1 MSGFND
7 AVQQERTRLTTLIA
21 EARDRITELQDQV
34 AADELRIEALDAYD
48 RVKVG
53 KSAGKGAKK
62 APKRSRA
69 PAPEEPPAD
78 AASE

>member
-21 EARDRITELQDQV
+21 EARDKIIELQDQV
-34 AADELRIEALDAYD
+34 AADEQRIEALDAYD

-53 KSAGKGAKK
+53 KSSKK
-62 APKRSRA
+62 APKRAKA
-69 PAPEEPPAD
+69 PASDEPPD
-78 AASE
+78 DTVNE

>member
-21 EARDRITELQDQV
+21 EARDRIAELQDQV

-48 RVKVG
+48 RVRTG
-53 KSAGKGAKK
+53 KAAKGSKK

-69 PAPEEPPAD
+69 ATPDEPAEEP
-78 AASE
+78 SGE